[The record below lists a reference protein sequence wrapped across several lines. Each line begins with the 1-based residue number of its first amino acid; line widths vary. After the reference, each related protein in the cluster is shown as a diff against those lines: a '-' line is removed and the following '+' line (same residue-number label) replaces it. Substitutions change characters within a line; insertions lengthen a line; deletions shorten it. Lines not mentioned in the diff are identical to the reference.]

1 MVSNDSFPGFPG
13 RKKVMETSRTRPC
26 AKNQNSAFN
35 PFQSKNKRYRHFL
48 QRFSRLS
55 ILLHRIIDNCV
66 QILIKQFII
75 TDKTMPFHLFLL
87 LNYLFIFLH
96 DLPPA
101 SYCLPI
107 SVSAGM
113 YLYAQHFPNL
123 HLL

>member
-1 MVSNDSFPGFPG
+1 MIHFRDSLA
-13 RKKVMETSRTRPC
+13 
-26 AKNQNSAFN
+26 AKRAIKRAGSDFLLKIKIGLQ
-35 PFQSKNKRYRHFL
+35 PIQSKNKRYRHFL
-48 QRFSRLS
+48 QRFPRLFF
-55 ILLHRIIDNCV
+55 LLHRIIDNGI